1 MCSLTLFWRA
11 LPVSVYPFLSLLLFR
26 LLRMTNFFL
35 FQSGQYSQK
44 MGNGNKTIHVLSHSF
59 LASSVC
65 LCLSLFVSPFI
76 SLTQDDDFFLFQSGK
91 YTQKMG
97 NGSGKEKHS
106 KLTRKDIDFLMRET
120 NFKED
125 AIKVRYKES
134 ERDSVC
140 QRERKR

>member
-1 MCSLTLFWRA
+1 
-11 LPVSVYPFLSLLLFR
+11 
-26 LLRMTNFFL
+26 
-35 FQSGQYSQK
+35 
-44 MGNGNKTIHVLSHSF
+44 
-59 LASSVC
+59 
-65 LCLSLFVSPFI
+65 
-76 SLTQDDDFFLFQSGK
+76 
-91 YTQKMG
+91 MG

-140 QRERKR
+140 